1 MKTIE
6 IILIMFNVFLLAWII
21 GVMIIDLKDALK
33 QKTKKTLFVNILQEM
48 EKLHKDGH
56 DANFILVSDKIKIP
70 DFDRVLGVPIEM
82 ATLPKG
88 VRFVVAERK
97 VKENEK

>member
-1 MKTIE
+1 MRTIE
-6 IILIMFNVFLLAWII
+6 IILILFNVFLLAWII

-33 QKTKKTLFVNILQEM
+33 QKTKKTLFVNILKEM

-56 DANFILVSDKIKIP
+56 EANFILINDKIKIP
-70 DFDRVLGVPIEM
+70 DFDRVLGVPIEF
-82 ATLPKG
+82 AVLPKG
-88 VRFVVAERK
+88 VKFVVAERR